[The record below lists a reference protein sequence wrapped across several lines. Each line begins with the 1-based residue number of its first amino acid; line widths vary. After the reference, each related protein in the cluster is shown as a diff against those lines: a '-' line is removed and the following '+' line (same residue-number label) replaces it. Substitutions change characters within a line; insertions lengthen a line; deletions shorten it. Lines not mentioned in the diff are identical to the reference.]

1 MTAQSESSALPDN
14 RRPSYHSTTRVNGR
28 TVGEFMAPIPDP
40 LARTT
45 VMVGWRDVLR
55 SLLTRRSLVVEVCI
69 GADSRTATRLLEL
82 DPDYLGPAGSPSR
95 KAWDAAL
102 NERLGS
108 L

>member
-1 MTAQSESSALPDN
+1 MPSPHK
-14 RRPSYHSTTRVNGR
+14 PSYHTTTKVNGH

-45 VMVGWRDVLR
+45 VTVGRRDLLR
-55 SLLTRRSLVVEVCI
+55 SLLTRRSLTVEVLI

-102 NERLGS
+102 NERLGEM
-108 L
+108 